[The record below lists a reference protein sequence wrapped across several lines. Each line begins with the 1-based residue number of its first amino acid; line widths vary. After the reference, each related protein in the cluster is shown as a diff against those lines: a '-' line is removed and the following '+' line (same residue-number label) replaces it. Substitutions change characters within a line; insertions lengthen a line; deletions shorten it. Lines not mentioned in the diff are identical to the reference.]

1 MNPDNIFFSSI
12 TGGNV
17 NAFKIRTKVLEVDGV
32 EIKNKSGP
40 QGPEGPTGPKGNPGT
55 SGKAGPVG
63 PEGPF
68 IVSFGC
74 DFGTPSESDI
84 YLFVNGLST
93 TLGSTTS
100 TMDTTFLS
108 PVTCLKV
115 LLSLSRE
122 NGDEIADWKI
132 IVGESERPVQMLKD
146 EKIKNGEFDLKGD
159 TKFQVSIS
167 STGNCG
173 GVIARLCLF
182 AQ

>member
-17 NAFKIRTKVLEVDGV
+17 NAFKIRPKVLEVDGV
-32 EIKNKSGP
+32 EIKNNRGP
-40 QGPEGPTGPKGNPGT
+40 QGPEGPTGPKGNSGT
-55 SGKAGPVG
+55 SGKAGPK
-63 PEGPF
+63 GPF

-74 DFGTPSESDI
+74 DSGTPSESDI

-132 IVGESERPVQMLKD
+132 IVGQSERDVQMLKD
-146 EKIKNGEFDLKGD
+146 EKIKNQEITLKGD

-182 AQ
+182 AE